1 MMNSMH
7 IKKNKTLFN
16 IFASIFTIFILFL
29 IWIIISSTKNNPLIY
44 PTIDEIFH
52 EFGKIFKNSSLKIF
66 GYSFYRL
73 LISVVVS
80 FAISIVVMVLYVFQ
94 KRTFGFISPIIKI
107 MRSVPFVSF
116 SIFVILVFGSSNA
129 PYIITGL
136 VTVPIIIDGL
146 KGGLDQIDRNLLDD
160 LSLLNIG
167 FFKKVY
173 LVYIPILLP
182 TIITLFLQTFGLGF
196 KVMVMGEY
204 FSQTPMSVGKAL
216 YNAQSF
222 LDMDVVIAWT
232 IMIVIITG
240 VVEFFVNL
248 FKEKYNY
255 IIK

>member
-1 MMNSMH
+1 MNSMR
-7 IKKNKTLFN
+7 IKKNKTIFN
-16 IFASIFTIFILFL
+16 VFASTFTIFILFL
-29 IWIIISSTKNNPLIY
+29 LWILISSTKNNSLIY
-44 PTIDEIFH
+44 PTIDEIFK
-52 EFGKIFKNSSLKIF
+52 EFGNIFKITSLKIF

-73 LISVVVS
+73 LISVVIS
-80 FAISIVVMVLYVFQ
+80 FAISFVVMMLYICR
-94 KRTFGFISPIIKI
+94 KWTFGFISPLIKI

-116 SIFVILVFGSSNA
+116 SIFVILIFGNKNS

-136 VTVPIIIDGL
+136 VIIPIIVDGL
-146 KGGLDQIDRNLLDD
+146 RGGLDQIDRNLTDD

-167 FFKKVY
+167 FFKKMY

-182 TIITLFLQTFGLGF
+182 TIITLLLQTFGLGF

-204 FSQTPMSVGKAL
+204 FAQTSMSVGKEL

-232 IMIVIITG
+232 IMIVLITG
-240 VVEFFVNL
+240 IVEFFVNL
-248 FKEKYNY
+248 VKEKYNY